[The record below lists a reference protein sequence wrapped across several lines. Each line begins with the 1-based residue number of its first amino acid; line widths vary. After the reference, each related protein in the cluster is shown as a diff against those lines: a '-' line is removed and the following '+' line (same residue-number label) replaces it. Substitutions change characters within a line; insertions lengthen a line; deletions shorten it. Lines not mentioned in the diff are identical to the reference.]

1 MSWLWGSGNND
12 PSKDD
17 PTKNLDPSL
26 KEFLNKES
34 HSKPT
39 STPSTTASA
48 PPSTDGAPNEYRSK
62 IGLNPPAQPSTNS
75 DKPAVPAESLYQ
87 DGRYADIW
95 KTYKPLSEIEST
107 MKTDQE
113 RMFDVVDAYNDRRA
127 QIGRAAVENC
137 VFEQLAQ
144 QDCFKRGGWHARMTM
159 CRTESRAFARCY
171 TMQAR
176 FLKALGYLAINRT
189 PEEEERIQMHSDKL
203 YQEMLARERA
213 AEEAKKEGKP
223 EPKFGPLLDG
233 RTAAKAM
240 GLQVEEVGT
249 GAVTDEMKAL
259 EIFTPERRAQILNG
273 LKNKDEQERSLE
285 IQVLVAQAKSSM
297 EYAQHIHE
305 YYDKERIARQ
315 ERKEKGKTTV
325 GDTIKSMTGWDK

>member
-127 QIGRAAVENC
+127 QIASTIDVPPSATS
-137 VFEQLAQ
+137 A
-144 QDCFKRGGWHARMTM
+144 
-159 CRTESRAFARCY
+159 SRCCNSY
-171 TMQAR
+171 
-176 FLKALGYLAINRT
+176 K
-189 PEEEERIQMHSDKL
+189 
-203 YQEMLARERA
+203 
-213 AEEAKKEGKP
+213 EAP
-223 EPKFGPLLDG
+223 
-233 RTAAKAM
+233 A
-240 GLQVEEVGT
+240 
-249 GAVTDEMKAL
+249 
-259 EIFTPERRAQILNG
+259 
-273 LKNKDEQERSLE
+273 
-285 IQVLVAQAKSSM
+285 
-297 EYAQHIHE
+297 
-305 YYDKERIARQ
+305 ARQ
-315 ERKEKGKTTV
+315 ELLAIPARISPMNAFEHIGACIETRPL
-325 GDTIKSMTGWDK
+325 